1 MMVEIGG
8 RSINAEIYG
17 PEDGDAVVLLH
28 HGLGSTRSWKE
39 QIPFF
44 AGAGLR
50 VLAYDRWGYGAS
62 DPRDGLGIPWF
73 EQDVADL
80 EMLLDYLEIH
90 QAHLVGH
97 SDGGTIALYF
107 TAQQPQRVNRLVT
120 IAAHVYVEEKMEP
133 GIHALAAAYIPDER
147 LRRGLER
154 AHGAKADQVFRNW
167 YEGWRTEE
175 NRTWDMRSLL
185 KTVQAQVL
193 VIQGSLDEHATPQHA
208 ADLAEALP
216 QAELWLVPGAGH
228 MLPQENADVFNP
240 RVLQFLTRHGE
251 EYV

>member
-1 MMVEIGG
+1 MMVVIGG
-8 RSINAEIYG
+8 RSIYVEIYG
-17 PEDGDAVVLLH
+17 PQDGDAAVLLH
-28 HGLGSTRSWKE
+28 HGLGSTRAWKE

-50 VLAYDRWGYGAS
+50 VIAYDRWGYGAS
-62 DPRDGLGIPWF
+62 DPREGLGIPWF

-80 EMLLDYLEIH
+80 ERLLDHLEIH

-97 SDGGTIALYF
+97 SDGGTIALYY
-107 TAQQPQRVNRLVT
+107 AAHRPERVKRLVT
-120 IAAHVYVEEKMEP
+120 IAAHIYVEEKMEP
-133 GIHALAAAYIPDER
+133 GIQAVTADYTSDKR
-147 LRRGLER
+147 LRRRLER
-154 AHGAKADQVFRNW
+154 VHGAKADQVFRNW

-175 NRTWDMRSLL
+175 NRSWDMRPLL
-185 KTVQAQVL
+185 KAVQVQTL

-208 ADLAEALP
+208 TDLAAALP
-216 QAELWLVPGAGH
+216 EAELWLVPGAGH

-251 EYV
+251 DYV

>member
-1 MMVEIGG
+1 MIVDLGG
-8 RSINAEIYG
+8 RSIFVEIFG
-17 PEDGDAVVLLH
+17 PEDGDAAVLLH
-28 HGLGSTRSWKE
+28 HGLGSTRAWKE
-39 QIPFF
+39 QIPVF

-50 VLAYDRWGYGAS
+50 VIAYDRWGYGAS
-62 DPRDGLGIPWF
+62 DPRQGLGIPGF

-80 EMLLDYLEIH
+80 ERLLDHLEIH

-107 TAQQPQRVNRLVT
+107 AARYPKRVKKLVT
-120 IAAHVYVEEKMEP
+120 IAAHVYVEEKMDP
-133 GIHALAAAYIPDER
+133 GIQAVAASYAHDKR

-154 AHGAKADQVFRNW
+154 VHGAKADQVFRNW

-175 NRTWDMRSLL
+175 NRAWDMRSLL
-185 KTVQAQVL
+185 KTVQAQAL

-216 QAELWLVPGAGH
+216 QGDLWLVPGAGH
-228 MLPQENADVFNP
+228 MVPQENADVFNP

-251 EYV
+251 DYV